1 MRRGTAMARATAR
14 ALTKVTARMA
24 KAKAKGR
31 HGDETIWN
39 MLGTKPEEA
48 AGPRWNTQ
56 IT

>member
-1 MRRGTAMARATAR
+1 MARATAR